1 MGCPH
6 PGSAE
11 LKQGAKYWTLPVVLA
26 ENNHL
31 GVGAWVKEEGGRCF
45 SVTGEGFVDWG
56 NDVGMKGQDFWRF
69 WRVEARWGFS
79 AGHSAE
85 RRWAISPGTPPQ
97 PGNLQAPLSSVQCRR
112 SQQERYLPD
121 SILA

>member
-56 NDVGMKGQDFWRF
+56 NDVGMKGQECLKVLEGRGK
-69 WRVEARWGFS
+69 VGF
-79 AGHSAE
+79 
-85 RRWAISPGTPPQ
+85 
-97 PGNLQAPLSSVQCRR
+97 
-112 SQQERYLPD
+112 
-121 SILA
+121 